1 MFKSRLVLGI
11 CLVTLFT
18 VSAWA
23 ETIDFT
29 PTSSGSLGVSSK
41 SYGPITVTAYVLNTV
56 TNQFELSTLWGR
68 NDGSPEQGL
77 GVCSEGTRKC
87 NQGGDFNELSNE
99 KNQELIVLTLDPGY
113 TWLSVGLGSLDENS
127 QDLPEQG
134 IIAAGLGSDPNAG
147 NFTPFCGFAG
157 GGGAI
162 GFCANS
168 GGAAPDIAILPI
180 PGSYSLFIL
189 PFDWNGNNPTNND
202 FLVRSADIQANVPE
216 PASLFLL
223 GTGLVGVAGRMRR
236 RFF

>member
-1 MFKSRLVLGI
+1 MFKSRLLLGV

-18 VSAWA
+18 VSAFA
-23 ETIDFT
+23 DTVDFT

-41 SYGPITVTAYVLNTV
+41 SYGPITATAYVLNTN
-56 TNQFELSTLWGR
+56 TNQWDLSTLWGR

-77 GVCSEGTRKC
+77 GVCSEGTQNCSR
-87 NQGGDFNELSNE
+87 GGDYNELSNE
-99 KNQELIVLTLDPGY
+99 TNQELIVLTLDPGY
-113 TWLSVGLGSLDENS
+113 SWLSVGLGSLDENS
-127 QDLPEQG
+127 QGLPEQG
-134 IIAAGLGSDPNAG
+134 VIAYGLGSDPNA
-147 NFTPFCGFAG
+147 NSFTPFCGFAG

-168 GGAAPDIAILPI
+168 GGAAPDILLPSDI
-180 PGSYSLFIL
+180 GNYSLFIF
-189 PFDWNGNNPTNND
+189 PYDVNGNNPTNND

-223 GTGLVGVAGRMRR
+223 GTGLVGLAGKMRR